1 MVKADGGEES
11 PHTAAHSIKQP
22 HLVHVWI
29 SGRALRVS
37 PLRKQEGVGSMS
49 RFGAAK
55 GVLFAIGVAAM
66 AGSAGAQTD
75 ATRTLVA
82 TYSVHAR
89 GVEAGD
95 FTYNFSQ
102 TGSTYTASA
111 NREMKGWVGAA
122 LNRSQDYTYEV
133 RGTVAADGTLRPTQY
148 QHQGGRRREDRP
160 NGRLIRAAFSAN
172 DVVTTATPGPA
183 NMGDPPATQEQR
195 RNTIDQITA
204 IAAMATATGDPC
216 ARTLRVY
223 MDGRARFDFVMTPN
237 GNVTINSR
245 AYRGPGV
252 RCRVQ
257 FRPIAGF
264 GEAPEAATLNF
275 LLARTESGMW
285 APVTIEMPTDGV
297 GVVRLEAR
305 RLTVNG
311 TRLRS

>member
-1 MVKADGGEES
+1 MR
-11 PHTAAHSIKQP
+11 T
-22 HLVHVWI
+22 
-29 SGRALRVS
+29 
-37 PLRKQEGVGSMS
+37 
-49 RFGAAK
+49 FGAAK
-55 GVLFAIGVAAM
+55 GLLFAIGMAALV
-66 AGSAGAQTD
+66 SPAGAQTGVNRSFS
-75 ATRTLVA
+75 AV
-82 TYSVHAR
+82 YSVHAR

-95 FTYNFSQ
+95 FTYNFNQ
-102 TGSTYTASA
+102 TGTSYTATA
-111 NREMKGWVGAA
+111 NREMKGLAGAA
-122 LNRSQDYTYEV
+122 LNRSQDYNYEV
-133 RGTVAADGTLRPTQY
+133 RGSVSADGTLRPAQY
-148 QHQGGRRREDRP
+148 THQGGRRREDRP
-160 NGRLIRAAFSAN
+160 NGRRINAAFSAN

-216 ARTLRVY
+216 SRTLRIY

-245 AYRGPGV
+245 AYQGPGV

-264 GEAPEAATLNF
+264 GDQPEPATLNF
-275 LLARTESGMW
+275 TLARTSSGMW

-311 TRLRS
+311 TRLRG

>member
-1 MVKADGGEES
+1 MTTRTPIRG
-11 PHTAAHSIKQP
+11 
-22 HLVHVWI
+22 LVL
-29 SGRALRVS
+29 AL
-37 PLRKQEGVGSMS
+37 
-49 RFGAAK
+49 
-55 GVLFAIGVAAM
+55 GVAAL
-66 AGSAGAQTD
+66 AGSAIAQTGTD
-75 ATRTLVA
+75 RTFVA

-102 TGSTYTASA
+102 TGSTYQASA
-111 NREMKGWVGAA
+111 DREMKGWVGAA
-122 LNRSQDYTYEV
+122 LNRSQDYTYSV
-133 RGTVAADGTLRPTQY
+133 RGTVAADGTLHPTNY

-160 NGRLIRAAFSAN
+160 NGRLIRASFTAN

-183 NMGDPPATQEQR
+183 NMGDPPATREQR

-204 IAAMATATGDPC
+204 IAALAVADGNPC
-216 ARTLRVY
+216 SRTLRIY
-223 MDGRARFDFVMTPN
+223 MDGRARFDFVLTPN
-237 GNVTINSR
+237 GNVNIDSR

-264 GEAPEAATLNF
+264 GDPQEPATLTF
-275 LLARTESGMW
+275 VLAHTDSGMW
-285 APVTIEMPTDGV
+285 APVSIEMPTDGV

-311 TRLRS
+311 ARLR